1 MRIRVYNKKENN
13 GKILGLIDMALL
25 EGIFDQALKIRD
37 LKQFEKIYRKVLHN
51 LLVDGNINIVRGNKA
66 NPNK

>member
-51 LLVDGNINIVRGNKA
+51 LLLDGNINIVRGNKA